1 MFRIK
6 NSTSTFSQTI
16 NNSYVPKKIHEVFE
30 FNWATAKI
38 TTKTWLAKV
47 AAIFTYRTS
56 LHHRIRILG
65 FFLIQKEIYLVFI
78 LRLVFWFLLLICMFE
93 WLTFSCY
100 KEQQEQCKRYCW
112 RRKIK
117 QMLNK
122 ELYHIICLFKRN
134 SSRISL
140 SQLSVSYILRENSLG
155 EGKLLD
161 NKNFMKLLTNQK
173 FCL

>member
-1 MFRIK
+1 
-6 NSTSTFSQTI
+6 
-16 NNSYVPKKIHEVFE
+16 
-30 FNWATAKI
+30 
-38 TTKTWLAKV
+38 
-47 AAIFTYRTS
+47 
-56 LHHRIRILG
+56 
-65 FFLIQKEIYLVFI
+65 
-78 LRLVFWFLLLICMFE
+78 
-93 WLTFSCY
+93 
-100 KEQQEQCKRYCW
+100 
-112 RRKIK
+112 
-117 QMLNK
+117 MLNK